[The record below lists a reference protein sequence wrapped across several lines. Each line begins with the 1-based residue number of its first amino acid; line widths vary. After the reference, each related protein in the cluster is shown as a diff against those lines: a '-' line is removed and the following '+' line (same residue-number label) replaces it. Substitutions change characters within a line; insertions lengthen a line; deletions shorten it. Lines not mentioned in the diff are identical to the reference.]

1 MGMSDYFA
9 RLRQHLGHD
18 LLLNP
23 GAAACIR
30 DSAGRILLLHRNEV
44 GGRWSFP
51 GGAMD
56 PGENVAD
63 AVVREVREE
72 IGLEVEPVAVIGIY
86 SGPEFAITYPN
97 GDRVQPVTVFF
108 ECRVQGGEMRPDQD
122 EILEGRYF
130 SAEDAL
136 PPMYACCAAKFKD
149 ALEFDGRTVF
159 R

>member
-1 MGMSDYFA
+1 MGMSEYFA
-9 RLRQHLGHD
+9 RLRRCLGHD
-18 LLLNP
+18 LILNP

-30 DSAGRILLLHRNEV
+30 DSAGRILLLHRNEE

-56 PGENVAD
+56 PGESIAD

-72 IGLEVEPVAVIGIY
+72 TGLHVEPAAVIGVY
-86 SGPEFAITYPN
+86 SGPAFSITYPN
-97 GDRVQPVTVFF
+97 GDRVQPVTILF
-108 ECRVQGGEMRPDQD
+108 ECRVLGGELRPDQD

-130 SAEDAL
+130 ARNDEL
-136 PPMYACCAAKFKD
+136 PPMYPCCVAKMKD
-149 ALEFDGRTVF
+149 AFEFDGRAAF